1 MKELT
6 AKFLNGINYLMK
18 DSYEPSKV
26 ARFALEFYLDYQIE
40 DEKLAYV
47 VDYLRGID
55 AGPEFE
61 LTRDELDEFIRDN
74 LIK

>member
-6 AKFLNGINYLMK
+6 TKFLNGINYLIN
-18 DSYEPSKV
+18 DNYDPSKV

-47 VDYLRGID
+47 VGYLRGID